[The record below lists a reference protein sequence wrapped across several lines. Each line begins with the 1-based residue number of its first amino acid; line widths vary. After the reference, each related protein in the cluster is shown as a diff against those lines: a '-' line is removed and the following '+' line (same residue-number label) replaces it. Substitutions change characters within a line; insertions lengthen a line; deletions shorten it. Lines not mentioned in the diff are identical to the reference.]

1 MKPVFIIGFM
11 GAGKSTYGRKLA
23 KALQRSFVDLDDVV
37 ARALANDLGMP
48 KASLASLI
56 AQAGMD
62 RFREVERDVLLQTD
76 WKHAVVATGGGTA
89 CFYHNLDW
97 MKEHGLVVFLD
108 TPAPIILGRLRQ
120 SNLAERPMLKG
131 LDDASLQQSIT
142 GLMAER
148 LPYYEQA
155 HLRFECS
162 TETMTELTQ
171 RIKRYSE
178 TI

>member
-37 ARALANDLGMP
+37 ARALANELGMP

-76 WKHAVVATGGGTA
+76 WKNAVVATGGGTA

-108 TPAPIILGRLRQ
+108 LLLSQA
-120 SNLAERPMLKG
+120 
-131 LDDASLQQSIT
+131 T
-142 GLMAER
+142 GINE
-148 LPYYEQA
+148 P
-155 HLRFECS
+155 
-162 TETMTELTQ
+162 
-171 RIKRYSE
+171 
-178 TI
+178 